1 MAYLAPHYFAP
12 RYFAPHY
19 FAGLSDF
26 GPEVALL
33 GSLSIIAAYLGAFD
47 LRPSLEAAA
56 SVEPA
61 ASGAAG
67 VAIQQTAVLK
77 VEPK

>member
-1 MAYLAPHYFAP
+1 MAYLASHYFAP

-19 FAGLSDF
+19 FAGLGNF
-26 GPEVALL
+26 EPEVALL

-47 LRPSLEAAA
+47 LRSSLEVAA

-61 ASGAAG
+61 ASGT
-67 VAIQQTAVLK
+67 VSMAIQQTAVLK